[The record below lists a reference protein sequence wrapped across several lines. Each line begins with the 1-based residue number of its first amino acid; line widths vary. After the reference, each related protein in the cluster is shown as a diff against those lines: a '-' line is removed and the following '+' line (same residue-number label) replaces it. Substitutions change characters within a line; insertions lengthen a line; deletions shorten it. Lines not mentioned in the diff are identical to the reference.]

1 MAINY
6 ITKDNGIFDQK
17 ITQGLLTTIL
27 GIPQVE
33 LVNGGK
39 SFTLTTISTSGLK
52 DHTRNKGFNSGTYG
66 NDKKVYTMGQDRDVE
81 FYIDKQDVDETNQD
95 LAVANISNVFI
106 TEHVQPEIDAYRF
119 STLAVGAGKTK
130 EETIT
135 EENAYSAIKAAILP
149 ARKFGPQNLVAFVST
164 TVMDALERSKEFTR
178 NITNQNVGQTALE
191 SRVTSLD
198 GVLLV
203 EVWDD
208 TRFKTKYNFSDGYA
222 ATADAQDINI
232 LVVAKQAVIPIVKE
246 NTVFLFAPGEHSQGD
261 GYLYQNRLYHDCFIK
276 EQQKEGVSVSLA
288 PKADPS
294 GVTLNKTTAT
304 LAVGATET
312 LSATVAPT
320 DSTDKSV
327 QFTSSDATVAT
338 VTPVQGKVTAIKA
351 GTATITATTVNGKTA
366 TCEVTVTAASEG

>member
-1 MAINY
+1 MTINY
-6 ITKDNGIFDQK
+6 ITKDNGLFDQK

-27 GIPQVE
+27 GIPQVN

-52 DHTRNKGFNSGTYG
+52 DHTRNKGFNSGSYG
-66 NDKKVYTMGQDRDVE
+66 NDKDVYTMGQDRDVE
-81 FYIDKQDVDETNQD
+81 FYIDKQDIDETDQD

-119 STLAVGAGKTK
+119 STLAREAKHRV
-130 EETIT
+130 EETID
-135 EENAYSAIKAAILP
+135 EKNAYSAIKAAILP
-149 ARKFGPQNLVAFVST
+149 ARKFGPQNLVCFVST

-198 GVLLV
+198 GVTLV

-208 TRFKTKYNFSDGYA
+208 TRFKTNYDFSDGYKP
-222 ATADAQDINI
+222 TEDAQDINI

-261 GYLYQNRLYHDCFIK
+261 GYLYQNRLYHDCFVK
-276 EQQKEGVSVSLA
+276 EQQSDGVSVSIA
-288 PKADPS
+288 KTINPKP
-294 GVTLNKTTAT
+294 
-304 LAVGATET
+304 
-312 LSATVAPT
+312 
-320 DSTDKSV
+320 
-327 QFTSSDATVAT
+327 
-338 VTPVQGKVTAIKA
+338 
-351 GTATITATTVNGKTA
+351 
-366 TCEVTVTAASEG
+366 

>member
-119 STLAVGAGKTK
+119 STLAVGAGNTK

-135 EENAYSAIKAAILP
+135 EKNAYSAIKAAILP

-164 TVMDALERSKEFTR
+164 TVMDALERSSEFNR

-208 TRFKTKYNFSDGYA
+208 TRFKTKFDFTDGYVA
-222 ATADAQDINI
+222 AADAQDINI

-276 EQQKEGVSVSLA
+276 EQQKEGVSVSLV
-288 PKADPS
+288 PKA
-294 GVTLNKTTAT
+294 
-304 LAVGATET
+304 
-312 LSATVAPT
+312 
-320 DSTDKSV
+320 
-327 QFTSSDATVAT
+327 
-338 VTPVQGKVTAIKA
+338 
-351 GTATITATTVNGKTA
+351 
-366 TCEVTVTAASEG
+366 